1 MNHSYHSDARGLAF
15 NVKFHSRLDSPETAT
30 DAQRERAEEVVR
42 MRWWHDADALAK
54 THGFV
59 ECFSAGRMG
68 GWCYP
73 VSNDRRAVTTED
85 MEHDADKAARFLAVG
100 EGLAEL
106 MKQVPA
112 MFADELQ
119 DIMQDDAGQAAQD
132 AHVAAIPARLAN
144 ALRDVLDAAHP
155 CDCGIQGCGRDRCTE
170 SERIKI
176 RKDARAVLADF
187 DALGN

>member
-1 MNHSYHSDARGLAF
+1 MKYSYHDDARGLAF

-30 DAQRERAEEVVR
+30 DAQRERAGEVVR

-54 THGFV
+54 QHGFT
-59 ECFSAGRMG
+59 ECFSAGRSG

-73 VSNDRRAVTTED
+73 VNNGRRAVTTED
-85 MEHDADKAARFLAVG
+85 MENDSDMSARFLAFG

-119 DIMQDDAGQAAQD
+119 DIMQDDAQQAAQD
-132 AHVAAIPARLAN
+132 AHVAAIPARLAD
-144 ALRDVLDAAHP
+144 ALRKNVKSVVYALQVLQAP
-155 CDCGIQGCGRDRCTE
+155 ERCAMRQDLET
-170 SERIKI
+170 
-176 RKDARAVLADF
+176 ARAVLADF